1 MDSLF
6 YLPINTEEERQFAKD
21 LAEKYE
27 SKGRKANWNTATNL
41 IITNCKFKYL
51 ASLPGSF
58 EDVSRC
64 NNRYQSKLCDL
75 ETIKVEALKIFI
87 LGE

>member
-27 SKGRKANWNTATNL
+27 SKGRKDNWNTATNL
-41 IITNCKFKYL
+41 IITNCKYKYL

-58 EDVSRC
+58 KDITRC
-64 NNRYQSKLCDL
+64 NPSYVCKICDL
-75 ETIKVEALKIFI
+75 TSMKKEALKIFI
-87 LGE
+87 MRE

>member
-41 IITNCKFKYL
+41 IITNCKIKYL

-64 NNRYQSKLCDL
+64 NNRYQANLCDL
-75 ETIKVEALKIFI
+75 SAMKKEAFKIFI
-87 LGE
+87 MRK